1 MSERYTLIVQE
12 DPETKD
18 LILEFPDSLMES
30 TGWKIG
36 DTLEWVPQDN
46 GSWLLRKQQDHADCY
61 YDTERNR

>member
-1 MSERYTLIVQE
+1 MSRYTLVVQE

-18 LILEFPDSLMES
+18 LILEFPDSLMEM

-46 GSWLLRKQQDHADCY
+46 GSWLLRKQQDHDDSY
-61 YDTERNR
+61 YDTDRNK